1 MTDQESKQL
10 AEQLRQ
16 PAGEIGIEVG
26 HRMNQGNLYMN
37 KNTIEALQLKTG
49 DHVVEIGM
57 GNGHFVK
64 DLFDRYDNIQY
75 SGCDFSALMVEES
88 FKNNQILVS
97 SHKARFYHT
106 SAHEL
111 PFENNTVDIIFTINT
126 LYFWDNPPLILSE
139 FKRVLKNKG
148 KVFITIR
155 PKSYMEHMTFTQYGF
170 RMYNASDVK
179 ELMEL
184 NGFKIIN
191 IQEYADPPIVFEG
204 VEVSPVSI
212 IAEAIINE
220 SAY

>member
-1 MTDQESKQL
+1 MTDPESKQL
-10 AEQLRQ
+10 AAQLRQ
-16 PAGEIGIEVG
+16 PAGDMGIEVG
-26 HRMNQGNLYMN
+26 LRMNQGNLYMN
-37 KNTIEALQLKTG
+37 KNTIEAIQLKTG

-88 FKNNQILVS
+88 MKTNEELVTNK
-97 SHKARFYHT
+97 KARFYHT
-106 SAHEL
+106 TAHEL
-111 PFENNTVDIIFTINT
+111 PFDNESVDIIFTINT
-126 LYFWDNPPLILSE
+126 LYFWENPPLILAE
-139 FKRVLKNKG
+139 FKRVLKKEG

-170 RMYNASDVK
+170 KMYNAPDVK

-204 VEVSPVSI
+204 VELSPVSI
-212 IAEAIINE
+212 IVEAIINE
-220 SAY
+220 NVL